1 MSQNDPSK
9 HTHMLHCATQGAA
22 VAAYSVVF
30 AINLISAMLAYPPL
44 SMLLGINAGAF
55 ALRAAIPFPA
65 AALCLVLA
73 NVNTGRLGRARICS
87 LFTLSLIPLALCL
100 SEPEMQG
107 ASIRYLYS
115 AVFALASTMLFPA
128 MFSCAAAGR
137 TKRLI
142 VKIVKAA
149 VTVLIV
155 AMSLASVA
163 ALIFGALATT
173 VTFMYLL
180 FPTAVV
186 TAIYF
191 ASAQKSGCVNVG
203 FLLSAVISTA
213 GCAFF
218 VIFRAYSLPS
228 HTVLP
233 SIMAITGIL
242 LQLVSLFV
250 EFSRIGSDAKQN
262 ILKSF

>member
-1 MSQNDPSK
+1 MSQNDLSK
-9 HTHMLHCATQGAA
+9 RTPMLHRATQGAA

-30 AINLISAMLAYPPL
+30 AINLISVMLAYPPF

-73 NVNTGRLGRARICS
+73 NVNTGRLERARICS
-87 LFTLSLIPLALCL
+87 LFALSLIPLALCL

-107 ASIRYLYS
+107 ATIRYLYS

-128 MFSCAAAGR
+128 LFSHAAAGSAPR
-137 TKRLI
+137 SI
-142 VKIVKAA
+142 AKIIKAA
-149 VTVLIV
+149 ATLLTV
-155 AMSLASVA
+155 ATSLASVA
-163 ALIFGALATT
+163 ALIFGALAST
-173 VTFMYLL
+173 VAFIYLL
-180 FPTAVV
+180 FPMSAV

-203 FLLSAVISTA
+203 FLLSAVVSTA

-218 VIFRAYSLPS
+218 VIFRAYSLPY

-233 SIMAITGIL
+233 STMAITGIL

-250 EFSRIGSDAKQN
+250 ELSRIGADAK
-262 ILKSF
+262 